1 MILILVWCLGMSKI
15 LLVDD
20 DHLFRVWLTDVL
32 QAQGHEVE
40 CAVNGV
46 EGLACIRS
54 FAPDIVM
61 LDLVMPQMD
70 GFELLQARECMT
82 PIMMLSAR
90 DNEEDRIRSY
100 ELGADDFLTKP
111 FSIKELL
118 VRLQAIERRLVQRPK
133 PPMAIEQV
141 ATVQSVRFDETSY
154 RITIGKHAVELT
166 QTEFRLF
173 KYLFERKG
181 QVITKQELQ
190 KSVLQKDL
198 GRFDRNLDMHISNTR
213 RKLAN
218 TCLPRTLINTV
229 RGQGYS
235 FTV

>member
-1 MILILVWCLGMSKI
+1 MILILVWCLGMSRI

-20 DHLFRVWLTDVL
+20 DPLFRVWLTDVL

-46 EGLACIRS
+46 EGLTCIRS

-118 VRLQAIERRLVQRPK
+118 VRLQALERRLVQRPK

-141 ATVQSVRFDETSY
+141 ATVQPVRFDETSY

-218 TCLPRTLINTV
+218 TRLPRTLINTV

-235 FTV
+235 FSA

>member
-1 MILILVWCLGMSKI
+1 MILILVWCLEMSRI

-20 DHLFRVWLTDVL
+20 DPLFRVWLTDVL
-32 QAQGHEVE
+32 KAQGHEVK

-46 EGLACIRS
+46 EGLTCIRS

-133 PPMAIEQV
+133 PPMAVEQV
-141 ATVQSVRFDETSY
+141 ATIQSVRFDETAY
-154 RITIGKHAVELT
+154 KITIGKHAVELT

-218 TCLPRTLINTV
+218 TRSPRTLINTV

-235 FTV
+235 FSA

>member
-1 MILILVWCLGMSKI
+1 MISILVWVLRMSKI

-20 DHLFRVWLTDVL
+20 DQVFRVWLAQAL
-32 QAQGHEVE
+32 KAQGHVVE
-40 CAVNGV
+40 CAINGV
-46 EGLACIRS
+46 EGLAKIAD
-54 FAPDIVM
+54 FEPDIIM
-61 LDLVMPQMD
+61 LDLVMPQMN
-70 GFELLQARECMT
+70 GFDVLRARECTT
-82 PIMMLSAR
+82 PVIMISAR
-90 DNEEDRIRSY
+90 DSEEDRITGY

-118 VRLQAIERRLVQRPK
+118 VRLHALERRLYVSSLRQAKLPSQEVS
-133 PPMAIEQV
+133 PV
-141 ATVQSVRFDETSY
+141 DFDDASY
-154 RITIGKHAVELT
+154 RITIGARSVDLT

-181 QVITKQELQ
+181 KVITKQELQ
-190 KSVLQKDL
+190 RSVLQKDL

-218 TCLPRTLINTV
+218 TCLPRNLINTV

-235 FTV
+235 FAS

>member
-1 MILILVWCLGMSKI
+1 MSRI

-20 DHLFRVWLTDVL
+20 DPLFRVWLTDAL
-32 QAQGHEVE
+32 KTQGHEVE
-40 CAVNGV
+40 CAINGI
-46 EGLACIRS
+46 EGLKRIRS
-54 FAPDIVM
+54 FMPDIIM
-61 LDLVMPQMD
+61 LDLIMPQMD
-70 GFELLQARECMT
+70 GFSLLEARDCMT

-90 DNEEDRIRSY
+90 DNEEDRIRCY

-118 VRLQAIERRLVQRPK
+118 VRLHALERRLISRP
-133 PPMAIEQV
+133 PEQMAIEQ
-141 ATVQSVRFDETSY
+141 ATIQPVKFDETAY
-154 RITIGKHAVELT
+154 RITIGKNAVELT

-218 TCLPRTLINTV
+218 TRLPRTLINTV

-235 FTV
+235 FSA

>member
-20 DHLFRVWLTDVL
+20 DPLFRVWLTDAL
-32 QAQGHEVE
+32 KTQGHEVE

-46 EGLACIRS
+46 DGLKRIRS
-54 FAPDIVM
+54 FVPDIIM

-70 GFELLQARECMT
+70 GFSVLEARECMT
-82 PIMMLSAR
+82 PTMMLSAR

-100 ELGADDFLTKP
+100 ELGADDFITKP

-118 VRLQAIERRLVQRPK
+118 VRLNALERRLVPRSKEQ
-133 PPMAIEQV
+133 MAIDQ
-141 ATVQSVRFDETSY
+141 ATVLPVKFDETTY
-154 RITIGKHAVELT
+154 RITIGKNAVELT

-218 TCLPRTLINTV
+218 TRLPRTLINTV

-235 FTV
+235 FSA

>member
-1 MILILVWCLGMSKI
+1 MSKI

-20 DHLFRVWLTDVL
+20 DPLFRVWLTEAL
-32 QAQGHEVE
+32 KTQGHEVE

-46 EGLACIRS
+46 DGLKRIRS
-54 FAPDIVM
+54 FVPDIIM

-70 GFELLQARECMT
+70 GFSVLEARECMT
-82 PIMMLSAR
+82 PTMMLSAC

-100 ELGADDFLTKP
+100 ELGADDFITKP

-118 VRLQAIERRLVQRPK
+118 VRLNALERRLVPRSKEQ
-133 PPMAIEQV
+133 MAIDQ
-141 ATVQSVRFDETSY
+141 ATVLPVKFDETTY
-154 RITIGKHAVELT
+154 RITIGKNAVDLT

-218 TCLPRTLINTV
+218 TRLPRTLINTV

-235 FTV
+235 FSA

>member
-20 DHLFRVWLTDVL
+20 DPLFRVWLTEAL
-32 QAQGHEVE
+32 KTHGHEVE

-46 EGLACIRS
+46 DGLKRIRS
-54 FAPDIVM
+54 FVPDIIM

-70 GFELLQARECMT
+70 GFSVLEARECMT
-82 PIMMLSAR
+82 PTMMLSAR

-100 ELGADDFLTKP
+100 ELGADDFITKP

-118 VRLQAIERRLVQRPK
+118 VRLNALERRLVPRSKEQ
-133 PPMAIEQV
+133 MAIDQT
-141 ATVQSVRFDETSY
+141 TVLPVKFDETTY
-154 RITIGKHAVELT
+154 RITIGKNAVELT

-218 TCLPRTLINTV
+218 TRLPRTLINTV

-235 FTV
+235 FSA

>member
-1 MILILVWCLGMSKI
+1 MILILVWCLRMSRI

-20 DHLFRVWLTDVL
+20 DPLFRVWLTDVL

-46 EGLACIRS
+46 EGLTCIRS

-118 VRLQAIERRLVQRPK
+118 VRLQAIERRLVQQPK

-141 ATVQSVRFDETSY
+141 ATVQPVRFDETSY

-218 TCLPRTLINTV
+218 TRLPRTLINTV

-235 FTV
+235 FSA

>member
-20 DHLFRVWLTDVL
+20 DPLFRAWLTEAL
-32 QAQGHEVE
+32 KTQGHEVE

-46 EGLACIRS
+46 DGLKRIRS
-54 FAPDIVM
+54 FVPDIIM

-70 GFELLQARECMT
+70 GFSVLEARECMT
-82 PIMMLSAR
+82 PTMMLSAR

-118 VRLQAIERRLVQRPK
+118 VRLNALERRLVPRSTEQ
-133 PPMAIEQV
+133 MAIDQ
-141 ATVQSVRFDETSY
+141 ATVLPVKFDETTY
-154 RITIGKHAVELT
+154 RITIGKNAVELT

-218 TCLPRTLINTV
+218 TRLPRTLINTV

-235 FTV
+235 FSA